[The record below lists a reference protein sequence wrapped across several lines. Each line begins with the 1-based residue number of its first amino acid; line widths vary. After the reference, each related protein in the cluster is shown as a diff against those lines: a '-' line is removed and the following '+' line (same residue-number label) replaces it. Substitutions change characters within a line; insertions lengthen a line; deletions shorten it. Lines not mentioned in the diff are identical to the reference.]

1 MGKGGG
7 GGAPP
12 NQQVTSTTT
21 NLPEYAQPYFENLMQ
36 RGQAESYR
44 QYQPYGAERL
54 AGFTPGQIAAQQ
66 ETLRMQTPGQFG
78 VGTGLAGAGGIQALQ
93 AGQYQPGQFETPLT
107 RTQQLQQ
114 FQAQGPGM
122 VGSGMDSFTGQ
133 GTAEQ
138 FMSPYQQSVTD
149 IAKREAIREA
159 QIAQQQ
165 ASLGSVRQGTYGGA
179 RQELARGERERGLLD
194 RLSGLQAEGSQKAFD
209 QAQRSFEQEQARR
222 LQAGMQTQQLGT
234 QTGLENLRA
243 QLGVQQLGATQSL
256 EAQRANQQAIMEAQ
270 KMAEQSR
277 QFGGD
282 LGLRGAGQA
291 VQAGQTLGQLGQ
303 AQQESDLKRLTAQE
317 AVGGQQRG
325 FEQQRL
331 DQQYADFLR
340 QRDYPLEQL
349 GYFSNLL
356 RGVPVGLSSTQ
367 TTSAPPPSI
376 ASQIGGL
383 GLAGLG
389 IAGAAR
395 TAGFAEGGSIT
406 APPSPEE
413 LHRMGSRMPDKELAM
428 LQEKLRT
435 APPGNET
442 LMAAGEIQTRKNIR
456 DKAVQG
462 NKRLVIADLLTD
474 GAMPQMPPEMQQ
486 QMQQQIAMLPE
497 NAGGVA
503 ALPAP
508 NMDNIA
514 TMAAGGMVAF
524 DDGGSVARFTNGG
537 TPFFAEGNRPLQTTA
552 GLSRRQYTQEE
563 LDEFRRR
570 KEMGLLSGVKEFVLD
585 PVQKFLTSGS
595 GRQDLQRGMSQS
607 FTSEPVSGSL
617 PADVRRADSSEMA
630 SVVAP
635 PTTPSTTAPAA
646 PAAPDAGGI
655 ADIAKADAAAKAAA
669 DKAAADKA
677 AADKAALQTT
687 GGLDTIGALE
697 SIKKDVGDKL
707 EALGDPF
714 ADIREDVKK
723 ASAERK
729 GELKQS
735 MFMRIAE
742 FGLGMAAGTSPF
754 ALVNAGKA
762 GIAALK
768 GLGDDLRERKKLDRE
783 DRKLLADIKRL
794 EVADKRN
801 NIFKVG
807 DMSMKIISE
816 MGNENRAKV
825 ALNTQV
831 ILAREGIDSRERVAG
846 MPGQQERV
854 VDRAMKDP
862 KFAAMYQKLN
872 KPGLLLDPRVKI
884 FMDMSYAEKEQLKL
898 NNPAQYAMLEQ
909 LASQALLP
917 TAVGSPDPSKIR
929 P

>member
-1 MGKGGG
+1 
-7 GGAPP
+7 
-12 NQQVTSTTT
+12 
-21 NLPEYAQPYFENLMQ
+21 
-36 RGQAESYR
+36 
-44 QYQPYGAERL
+44 
-54 AGFTPGQIAAQQ
+54 
-66 ETLRMQTPGQFG
+66 
-78 VGTGLAGAGGIQALQ
+78 
-93 AGQYQPGQFETPLT
+93 
-107 RTQQLQQ
+107 
-114 FQAQGPGM
+114 
-122 VGSGMDSFTGQ
+122 
-133 GTAEQ
+133 
-138 FMSPYQQSVTD
+138 
-149 IAKREAIREA
+149 
-159 QIAQQQ
+159 
-165 ASLGSVRQGTYGGA
+165 
-179 RQELARGERERGLLD
+179 
-194 RLSGLQAEGSQKAFD
+194 
-209 QAQRSFEQEQARR
+209 
-222 LQAGMQTQQLGT
+222 
-234 QTGLENLRA
+234 
-243 QLGVQQLGATQSL
+243 
-256 EAQRANQQAIMEAQ
+256 
-270 KMAEQSR
+270 
-277 QFGGD
+277 
-282 LGLRGAGQA
+282 
-291 VQAGQTLGQLGQ
+291 
-303 AQQESDLKRLTAQE
+303 
-317 AVGGQQRG
+317 
-325 FEQQRL
+325 
-331 DQQYADFLR
+331 
-340 QRDYPLEQL
+340 
-349 GYFSNLL
+349 
-356 RGVPVGLSSTQ
+356 
-367 TTSAPPPSI
+367 
-376 ASQIGGL
+376 
-383 GLAGLG
+383 
-389 IAGAAR
+389 
-395 TAGFAEGGSIT
+395 
-406 APPSPEE
+406 
-413 LHRMGSRMPDKELAM
+413 
-428 LQEKLRT
+428 
-435 APPGNET
+435 
-442 LMAAGEIQTRKNIR
+442 
-456 DKAVQG
+456 
-462 NKRLVIADLLTD
+462 
-474 GAMPQMPPEMQQ
+474 
-486 QMQQQIAMLPE
+486 MLPE

-508 NMDNIA
+508 NMDNMEPYTA
-514 TMAAGGMVAF
+514 AAGGMVAF
-524 DDGGSVARFTNGG
+524 DDGGSVARFSAAGAVADDERLR
-537 TPFFAEGNRPLQTTA
+537 AERIRGARP
-552 GLSRRQYTQEE
+552 G
-563 LDEFRRR
+563 
-570 KEMGLLSGVKEFVLD
+570 SGVSFSQAFPD
-585 PVQKFLTSGS
+585 ASGS
-595 GRQDLQRGMSQS
+595 SSSGLRAFGQAAKRVLGPLGVFETFTGPSDDDVTRLREFDRAKATLKDAGFTDKDIDALKSPDVYRMASGYGYIPAATETTLAEASLGRGPNVHRPSAIN
-607 FTSEPVSGSL
+607 PAL
-617 PADVRRADSSEMA
+617 PA
-630 SVVAP
+630 
-635 PTTPSTTAPAA
+635 PTA

-794 EVADKRN
+794 EVADKRD
-801 NIFKVG
+801 NILKVG

-854 VDRAMKDP
+854 VDRAMEDS

-884 FMDMSYAEKEQLKL
+884 FMDMPYAEKEQLKL